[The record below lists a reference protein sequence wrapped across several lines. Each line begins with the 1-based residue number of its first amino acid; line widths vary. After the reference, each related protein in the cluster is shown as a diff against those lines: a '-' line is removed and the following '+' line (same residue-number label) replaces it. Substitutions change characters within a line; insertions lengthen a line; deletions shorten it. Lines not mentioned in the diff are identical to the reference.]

1 MIIVRLWDHE
11 DGNCLV
17 TWNLQAPVHSI
28 SVSACMPDHALVSL
42 DTGKSPKVRQWS
54 HMGDGS
60 LSGRIWG
67 EGSLDRVRRMC
78 VCVCSHMGDG
88 SRCRMGEGSLSGS
101 YEEGD
106 TTRICDNFVSQPTHL
121 VQEHTT
127 LFVTFWRAQPT
138 HLIQPMNTRKKKT
151 GAPAPPKTGKWSVT
165 PIIMIIVDLVLN

>member
-1 MIIVRLWDHE
+1 MKTAIAWSLGTCKPQCTRYRCPRACPTTLSCHSTR
-11 DGNCLV
+11 GNL
-17 TWNLQAPVHSI
+17 PR
-28 SVSACMPDHALVSL
+28 SV
-42 DTGKSPKVRQWS
+42 
-54 HMGDGS
+54 
-60 LSGRIWG
+60 SGRIWG
-67 EGSLDRVRRMC
+67 MGAWVAAYGEKGAWIVWGGC